1 MRLIKTSFVV
11 VALVSGL
18 AHGQTPED
26 GAAAPRRL
34 EPPPITHDPGSW
46 RARGGG
52 RITQDDIT
60 SGTLTLREIRFAG
73 MEVFSTPFTKADGFG
88 DGPMNPADPT
98 SPGGRPTMADNG
110 TFLRVNGL
118 DSQTCLE
125 CHSVLSNRQI
135 PATFAVGGVGG
146 ISAMAMPGPTEIDID
161 DEQGNGFAFCNG
173 RLINPPF
180 VFGSGGVELV
190 AKEMTI
196 DLQALKALA
205 QATPDTPIPLVAH
218 RVSFGTITYDSGT
231 STFDTSGVEGIEPD
245 LVVRPFGRKGNNATI
260 RQFDLG
266 ALQFHMGMQPVEIVG
281 EGVDGDGDG
290 VVDEILACEISAMHV
305 FSVLSTAPRRVGGNW
320 YQVSRGFGAFRSVGC
335 GDCHLPLT
343 RTLSSR
349 LPIAFPEVETD
360 PTANVFLHV
369 ELRGEPAGFR
379 PDRLGGIIVPMYSD
393 LKRHHMGDSLAEH
406 TGDPL
411 DPYFITPRLW
421 GVADTAPYLH
431 DGRALT
437 LREAIEMHDG
447 EGLAAANDF
456 AALPEAMKVDLLA
469 FLDTLRT
476 PRNPNWDL

>member
-1 MRLIKTSFVV
+1 MRFITAMLMMAV
-11 VALVSGL
+11 LVSGL
-18 AHGQTPED
+18 AYGQTPED
-26 GAAAPRRL
+26 GRARPRQL
-34 EPPPITHDPGSW
+34 EPAPVTRDPGSW
-46 RARGGG
+46 RAMGGA
-52 RITQDDIT
+52 RITQADIT
-60 SGTLTLREIRFAG
+60 SGTMTVDEIRLAG

-88 DGPMNPADPT
+88 DGPMSPVDPT

-110 TFLRVNGL
+110 MFLRVNGL

-125 CHSVLSNRQI
+125 CHSVLSNKQI

-146 ISAMAMPGPTEIDID
+146 LAATAMPGPTDIDID
-161 DEQGNGFAFCNG
+161 DEQDNGYAFYNG

-180 VFGSGGVELV
+180 VFGSGGVELL

-205 QATPDTPIPLVAH
+205 QATPDTPVPLVTH
-218 RVSFGTITYDSGT
+218 RVSFGSITYDSGT
-231 STFDTSGVEGIEPD
+231 ATFDTSGVEGIDPD

-260 RQFDLG
+260 RQFDIG
-266 ALQFHMGMQPVEIVG
+266 ALQFHMGMQPAEIVG
-281 EGVDGDGDG
+281 EGIDADDDG
-290 VVDEILACEISAMHV
+290 VVDEILAGEISAMHV

-320 YQVSRGFGAFRSVGC
+320 YQVRNGFLTFRSVGC
-335 GDCHLPLT
+335 ADCHIPLT
-343 RTLSSR
+343 QTRSTM

-360 PTANVFLHV
+360 PTANVFLEV
-369 ELRGEPAGFR
+369 ELLGGSAGFLANR
-379 PDRLGGIIVPMYSD
+379 VGGVRVPMYSD

-421 GVADTAPYLH
+421 GIADTAPYLH

-437 LREAIEMHDG
+437 LRDAIESHDG
-447 EGLAAANDF
+447 EGLAAATNF
-456 AALPEAMKVDLLA
+456 AALPEATKIDLLA

-476 PRNPNWDL
+476 PADPNSDL